1 MAIDK
6 WDRLEVAATNTFGSS
21 TTLVISSFHLVELGI
36 IIIFIIIRH
45 WVGDR
50 WHRLDGTGSMAQ
62 ARWHRLEGTGS
73 MAQARRHRHDAQAR
87 WHRLKGTGLMHRP
100 DGTGS
105 KAQARWHRLKGTGS
119 MAQARRHRHK
129 GTGSMAQAR
138 CTGTMT
144 RAQAWVHISN
154 RTTQLK
160 SFIYIGVSAST
171 EWQDVLR
178 EWHTSWTS
186 HNRQDRCLV

>member
-50 WHRLDGTGSMAQ
+50 WHRLDGTGSKAQ

-73 MAQARRHRHDAQAR
+73 MAQAWRHRHDAQAQ
-87 WHRLKGTGLMHRP
+87 WHRLEGTGL
-100 DGTGS
+100 
-105 KAQARWHRLKGTGS
+105 KAQAWRHRLEG
-119 MAQARRHRHK
+119 
-129 GTGSMAQAR
+129 
-138 CTGTMT
+138 TGTMHRHYGT
-144 RAQAWVHISN
+144 GTSMSAYIQQDHSTN
-154 RTTQLK
+154 GKT
-160 SFIYIGVSAST
+160 FIPS
-171 EWQDVLR
+171 VLR

>member
-62 ARWHRLEGTGS
+62 ARWHRLKGTGS
-73 MAQARRHRHDAQAR
+73 MAQARRHRLD
-87 WHRLKGTGLMHRP
+87 HRL

-105 KAQARWHRLKGTGS
+105 KAQARWHRLEGTGTMHRHNGTGS
-119 MAQARRHRHK
+119 KAQAWRHRLE
-129 GTGSMAQAR
+129 GTGSKAQAR
-138 CTGTMT
+138 CTGTMA

-154 RTTQLK
+154 RTTQLMARHL
-160 SFIYIGVSAST
+160 SLLF
-171 EWQDVLR
+171 
-178 EWHTSWTS
+178 
-186 HNRQDRCLV
+186 

>member
-62 ARWHRLEGTGS
+62 ARWHRLKGTGS
-73 MAQARRHRHDAQAR
+73 MAQARRHRLD
-87 WHRLKGTGLMHRP
+87 HRL

-105 KAQARWHRLKGTGS
+105 KAQARWHRLEGTMLRHNGTGS
-119 MAQARRHRHK
+119 KAQAWRHRLE
-129 GTGSMAQAR
+129 GTGSKAQAR
-138 CTGTMT
+138 CTGTMA

-154 RTTQLK
+154 RTTQLMARHL
-160 SFIYIGVSAST
+160 SLLF
-171 EWQDVLR
+171 
-178 EWHTSWTS
+178 
-186 HNRQDRCLV
+186 